1 MPESPVFLGS
11 SRVAATYIWIF
22 FITKHLVMKFC
33 RDLVTTLVGYKGAT
47 PSSHVWNEMTTSAIP
62 EDVARRRS
70 RRNARVRAYSD
81 LKERRARL
89 AAGTSIKPEFE
100 YELLTMFARNEV
112 GAAVTMPALYA
123 LFAIACMFWAP
134 TIDAVV
140 WLIIVIGA
148 KVALLDQARRFL
160 ALPSAQVNISLWRRH
175 FVMLELLNG
184 VALAGFAL
192 IGVGDPLTAPPSEL
206 IFSSHVFIFATLIVV
221 LAIRTMFAA
230 GIPAILYAGTVP
242 MTVAVVARLLLLG
255 NPFYLALA
263 TMAVGIYLYFLFLA
277 RGLRSTALSMIEY
290 RAEKDALIAE
300 LEEQKS
306 VSDEARRR
314 AETANTAKS
323 RFLATMSH
331 ELRTP
336 LNAIL
341 GFSEVMKAE
350 MFGPLENPKYSEY
363 AGNILDS
370 GKHLLHLINEILDL
384 TRIEFGRYELH
395 EEPVRLADITD
406 ECHRLLKL
414 RAEGKG
420 IEISEEG
427 APDLPVVWADQRALR
442 QICLNLMS
450 NALKFTPKGG
460 HITLSVGAMPDG
472 GQYLSV
478 RDTGPGI
485 PADEIPKVLQ
495 AFGQGTLA
503 HQTAEGGAGL
513 GLTIV
518 QNLIELHGGS
528 LVLTS
533 ELRKGTEA
541 KIILPGY
548 RVLRA
553 MVPLQ
558 PLGQETHR
566 VKGVSP
572 RPPRP
577 ARLRPRNGDDD
588 TNEAAVG

>member
-1 MPESPVFLGS
+1 MQRFSNSFGPLCADRPARSCVKP
-11 SRVAATYIWIF
+11 
-22 FITKHLVMKFC
+22 
-33 RDLVTTLVGYKGAT
+33 
-47 PSSHVWNEMTTSAIP
+47 MTTSAIP

-70 RRNARVRAYSD
+70 RREARARAYND
-81 LKERRARL
+81 LQERRARL

-100 YELLTMFARNEV
+100 YELLAMFVRNEL

-134 TIDAVV
+134 TVDAIL

-148 KVALLDQARRFL
+148 KVLLLDQGRRFL
-160 ALPSAQVNISLWRRH
+160 ALPPAQVNVGSWRRR
-175 FVMLELLNG
+175 FVLMELLNG
-184 VALAGFAL
+184 FALACFAL
-192 IGVGDPLTAPPSEL
+192 VGVGQTLGAPSEL
-206 IFSSHVFIFATLIVV
+206 VFSSHVFIFATLIVV

-230 GIPAILYAGTVP
+230 TIPGILYAGTVP
-242 MTVAVVARLLLLG
+242 MTIVVVARLVLLN
-255 NPFYLALA
+255 NPFYFALA
-263 TMAVGIYLYFLFLA
+263 TMAVGIHLYFLFLA
-277 RGLRSTALSMIEY
+277 RGLRSTALSMLEF
-290 RAEKDALIAE
+290 RTEKDALIAE
-300 LEEQKS
+300 LEEQKW
-306 VSDEARRR
+306 VSDEARQR
-314 AETANTAKS
+314 AEAASSAKS

-341 GFSEVMKAE
+341 GFSEVMKTE
-350 MFGPLENPKYSEY
+350 MFGPIDNPKYSEY

-370 GKHLLHLINEILDL
+370 GRHLLHLINEILDL
-384 TRIEFGRYELH
+384 TRIESGGYALQ
-395 EEPVRLADITD
+395 EEPVRLADVVD

-414 RAEGKG
+414 RAENKAIDV
-420 IEISEEG
+420 IEEVD
-427 APDLPVVWADQRALR
+427 ADLPVVWADQRAMR

-460 HITLSVGAMPDG
+460 RITLAVGPMPDG
-472 GQYLSV
+472 GQFLAV

-485 PADEIPKVLQ
+485 PEDEIPKVLQ

-503 HQTAEGGAGL
+503 HQNAEGGAGL
-513 GLTIV
+513 GLAIV
-518 QNLIELHGGS
+518 QKLIELHGGN
-528 LVLTS
+528 LILHS

-541 KIILPGY
+541 KVELPGY

-558 PLGQETHR
+558 PPGQETHR
-566 VKGVSP
+566 LQGSAN

-577 ARLRPRNGDDD
+577 ARLRGKKSTGDDGG
-588 TNEAAVG
+588 TAALG